1 MADENIKYIHAV
13 HSAKGGSGKSSFS
26 FTLANVLFGKEL
38 DEEPKDNREEYN
50 QVLLFDADFKGT
62 SFKSIFSKNETDNSI
77 FIEADEKKTF
87 DQLIDANVFDLDNYI
102 TKCTVKN
109 TTNSNPKNSSSKYK
123 LINICFSSG
132 RNKDKR
138 KFYYSKKQNNTEQ
151 LGVERFSEWFENL
164 LNNIHTV
171 YKDRFKHLIFDL
183 SPSTDE
189 YTESML
195 NTFEEV
201 SDNSKYVFIHY
212 VVVTDDSAHVDAT
225 VEYIADLLSG
235 SMRSEDN
242 RKIVIVFNQIYEDN
256 LFKEINRSKEETK
269 INLVYSEII
278 KKIYTKIDNRVSMEK
293 IKEISFICMPFNKNY
308 FIYSRSGTVTSNE
321 NYIFTIKG
329 CTLDFSDD
337 STNKV
342 VNVEIKSTIQNFD
355 DLRKYIK
362 GLGD

>member
-38 DEEPKDNREEYN
+38 DEEPTDNREEHN

-62 SFKSIFSKNETDNSI
+62 SFKSIFSKNKTNNSI

-102 TKCTVKN
+102 TKCIVKN
-109 TTNSNPKNSSSKYK
+109 KADPDDPNSSYKYK
-123 LINICFSSG
+123 LINMCFSSG

-171 YKDRFKHLIFDL
+171 YENRFKHLIFDL

-212 VVVTDDSAHVDAT
+212 VVVTDDSAHIDAT

-256 LFKEINRSKEETK
+256 LFKEINKGEMD
-269 INLVYSEII
+269 INSIYSEII
-278 KKIYTKIDNRVSMEK
+278 KNIYTKIGDKVNNEK

-308 FIYSRSGTVTSNE
+308 FVYSRSGTVTTNE
-321 NYIFTIKG
+321 KYRFTIKG
-329 CTLDFSDD
+329 CTLNFSDD
-337 STNKV
+337 STDKV
-342 VNVEIKSTIQNFD
+342 VNVKIAESTIQNFD
-355 DLRKYIK
+355 DLSKYIK